1 MAQLPDSSLRLFPHH
16 RPKHLAAAEVE
27 ALLIGRMLEEGETAD
42 LRWLAAT
49 VPEERLASWLGE
61 RGGRQLS
68 RRSRAF
74 WQVVLHRQAPEP
86 PDIATCLWP
95 L

>member
-16 RPKHLAAAEVE
+16 GREPLAGGE
-27 ALLIGRMLEEGETAD
+27 AQALVIGRMLEEGDSTD
-42 LRWLAAT
+42 LRWLVQS
-49 VPEERLASWLGE
+49 VPEQRLAAWLGE

-74 WQVVLHRQAPEP
+74 WQVILGRQAAP
-86 PDIATCLWP
+86 PSETAELLWP